1 MKRILKA
8 LTGILAVCSF
18 TVLTVFTAGAAE
30 TRQAT
35 AGQAETKVS
44 FTVSQKGKYELSV
57 EASGNGEIRD
67 GSKSIRNG
75 AVEYQLS
82 VGETKTFRIIPDEG
96 YKIGR
101 VIYEQPE
108 VSKVLDLT
116 EQALSGEIEIA
127 MESTSGI
134 LRIQFVADPS
144 IGGDTQDSGSEGG
157 IGTDT
162 VKTGDSF
169 YMAGYVAALIG
180 AGVVVVYL
188 YRKKKSADSREAGN

>member
-8 LTGILAVCSF
+8 FTGILAVCSF

-30 TRQAT
+30 RSQ
-35 AGQAETKVS
+35 ETKVY
-44 FTVSQKGKYELSV
+44 FTVSQEGKYELSV

-67 GSKSIRNG
+67 GDKAIRNG
-75 AVEYQLS
+75 IVEYQLS

-108 VSKVLDLT
+108 VSRVLDLT

-134 LRIQFVADPS
+134 LRIEFVADS
-144 IGGDTQDSGSEGG
+144 SAGGGSQGAGTGGSGCGQDAA
-157 IGTDT
+157 
-162 VKTGDSF
+162 KTGDMVHVAG
-169 YMAGYVAALIG
+169 YAAVLLMAGSVLI
-180 AGVVVVYL
+180 YL
-188 YRKKKSADSREAGN
+188 YSRKKREDGREL